1 MVSVIIPN
9 YCHAPYL
16 RQRIDSVL
24 AQSYPDFEVVLLD
37 DCSTDGSREVIERYR
52 NHPRIKQIVYNDR
65 NGGSAFAQ
73 WRKGFALTQGEY
85 IWIAESDDYA
95 DPAFLERCVAEL
107 DADPACVLA
116 HTLSRTV
123 DSEGR
128 PFGKVRH
135 AGRPVRRM
143 DGRRFVLRHL
153 LRRNELYNA
162 SMAVFRRSALPAA
175 GEYEGF
181 RYAGDWYFWML
192 VALQG
197 RVSTV
202 FEPLNAFRR
211 HDAATTTQ
219 GERTGGLYE
228 EVLQI
233 LPAIFSRMR
242 TAAPVRWALEGK
254 QLCRLHRARRRFG
267 RNEAYERLWSRWCET
282 YRCDPLRR
290 AWYRIYGRC
299 PTACFFN
306 VKMEQFKTSLVI
318 STYNWPEALELC
330 LKSSL
335 RQTVAPAEILVAD
348 DGSDER
354 TAQLIARYRVQTSIP
369 IVHVW
374 QEDTGFRVGSIR
386 NKAIARATGAYI
398 IQVDGDVILHPDF
411 VRDHVSVAR
420 PGRFVS
426 GSRVLLGPR
435 YSAGLLANRS
445 IDINAWKK
453 DVSNRLNAIRIP
465 WASPVFGRYK
475 PEVTRGCNMA
485 FWRDDA
491 ICVNGYNEL
500 IQGWGSEDYEFG
512 SRLWHIG
519 VQHFSLKLS
528 GIVYHIY
535 HNVRARDQAVAN
547 QVLANLTRSRRL
559 LRCKQGISQ
568 YLYPDPETTTLVREV
583 QE

>member
-1 MVSVIIPN
+1 
-9 YCHAPYL
+9 
-16 RQRIDSVL
+16 
-24 AQSYPDFEVVLLD
+24 
-37 DCSTDGSREVIERYR
+37 
-52 NHPRIKQIVYNDR
+52 
-65 NGGSAFAQ
+65 
-73 WRKGFALTQGEY
+73 
-85 IWIAESDDYA
+85 
-95 DPAFLERCVAEL
+95 
-107 DADPACVLA
+107 
-116 HTLSRTV
+116 
-123 DSEGR
+123 
-128 PFGKVRH
+128 
-135 AGRPVRRM
+135 
-143 DGRRFVLRHL
+143 
-153 LRRNELYNA
+153 
-162 SMAVFRRSALPAA
+162 
-175 GEYEGF
+175 
-181 RYAGDWYFWML
+181 
-192 VALQG
+192 
-197 RVSTV
+197 
-202 FEPLNAFRR
+202 
-211 HDAATTTQ
+211 
-219 GERTGGLYE
+219 
-228 EVLQI
+228 
-233 LPAIFSRMR
+233 
-242 TAAPVRWALEGK
+242 
-254 QLCRLHRARRRFG
+254 
-267 RNEAYERLWSRWCET
+267 
-282 YRCDPLRR
+282 
-290 AWYRIYGRC
+290 
-299 PTACFFN
+299 
-306 VKMEQFKTSLVI
+306 MEQFKTSLVI

-369 IVHVW
+369 IV
-374 QEDTGFRVGSIR
+374 
-386 NKAIARATGAYI
+386 
-398 IQVDGDVILHPDF
+398 ILHPDF
-411 VRDHVSVAR
+411 VRDHVSIAR

>member
-52 NHPRIKQIVYNDR
+52 NHPRIKQIVYNER

-175 GEYEGF
+175 GEYEEF

-254 QLCRLHRARRRFG
+254 QLCRLHRARRRSG

-290 AWYRIYGRC
+290 AWYRIYGAL
-299 PTACFFN
+299 PDSMFF
-306 VKMEQFKTSLVI
+306 
-318 STYNWPEALELC
+318 
-330 LKSSL
+330 
-335 RQTVAPAEILVAD
+335 
-348 DGSDER
+348 
-354 TAQLIARYRVQTSIP
+354 
-369 IVHVW
+369 
-374 QEDTGFRVGSIR
+374 
-386 NKAIARATGAYI
+386 
-398 IQVDGDVILHPDF
+398 
-411 VRDHVSVAR
+411 
-420 PGRFVS
+420 
-426 GSRVLLGPR
+426 
-435 YSAGLLANRS
+435 
-445 IDINAWKK
+445 
-453 DVSNRLNAIRIP
+453 
-465 WASPVFGRYK
+465 
-475 PEVTRGCNMA
+475 
-485 FWRDDA
+485 
-491 ICVNGYNEL
+491 
-500 IQGWGSEDYEFG
+500 
-512 SRLWHIG
+512 
-519 VQHFSLKLS
+519 
-528 GIVYHIY
+528 
-535 HNVRARDQAVAN
+535 
-547 QVLANLTRSRRL
+547 
-559 LRCKQGISQ
+559 
-568 YLYPDPETTTLVREV
+568 
-583 QE
+583 

>member
-290 AWYRIYGRC
+290 AWYRIYGAL
-299 PTACFFN
+299 PDSMFFN

-535 HNVRARDQAVAN
+535 HNVRARDQAVVN

>member
-1 MVSVIIPN
+1 
-9 YCHAPYL
+9 
-16 RQRIDSVL
+16 
-24 AQSYPDFEVVLLD
+24 
-37 DCSTDGSREVIERYR
+37 
-52 NHPRIKQIVYNDR
+52 
-65 NGGSAFAQ
+65 
-73 WRKGFALTQGEY
+73 
-85 IWIAESDDYA
+85 
-95 DPAFLERCVAEL
+95 
-107 DADPACVLA
+107 
-116 HTLSRTV
+116 
-123 DSEGR
+123 
-128 PFGKVRH
+128 
-135 AGRPVRRM
+135 
-143 DGRRFVLRHL
+143 
-153 LRRNELYNA
+153 
-162 SMAVFRRSALPAA
+162 
-175 GEYEGF
+175 
-181 RYAGDWYFWML
+181 
-192 VALQG
+192 
-197 RVSTV
+197 
-202 FEPLNAFRR
+202 
-211 HDAATTTQ
+211 
-219 GERTGGLYE
+219 
-228 EVLQI
+228 
-233 LPAIFSRMR
+233 
-242 TAAPVRWALEGK
+242 
-254 QLCRLHRARRRFG
+254 
-267 RNEAYERLWSRWCET
+267 
-282 YRCDPLRR
+282 
-290 AWYRIYGRC
+290 
-299 PTACFFN
+299 
-306 VKMEQFKTSLVI
+306 MEQFKTSLVI

-411 VRDHVSVAR
+411 VRDHVSIAR

-445 IDINAWKK
+445 IAINAWKTE
-453 DVSNRLNAIRIP
+453 VSNRLNAIRIP

>member
-143 DGRRFVLRHL
+143 DGRRFVLRYL

-202 FEPLNAFRR
+202 FEPVSYTHL
-211 HDAATTTQ
+211 TLPT
-219 GERTGGLYE
+219 
-228 EVLQI
+228 I
-233 LPAIFSRMR
+233 L
-242 TAAPVRWALEGK
+242 
-254 QLCRLHRARRRFG
+254 
-267 RNEAYERLWSRWCET
+267 
-282 YRCDPLRR
+282 
-290 AWYRIYGRC
+290 
-299 PTACFFN
+299 
-306 VKMEQFKTSLVI
+306 
-318 STYNWPEALELC
+318 
-330 LKSSL
+330 
-335 RQTVAPAEILVAD
+335 
-348 DGSDER
+348 
-354 TAQLIARYRVQTSIP
+354 RV
-369 IVHVW
+369 
-374 QEDTGFRVGSIR
+374 
-386 NKAIARATGAYI
+386 
-398 IQVDGDVILHPDF
+398 
-411 VRDHVSVAR
+411 
-420 PGRFVS
+420 
-426 GSRVLLGPR
+426 
-435 YSAGLLANRS
+435 
-445 IDINAWKK
+445 
-453 DVSNRLNAIRIP
+453 
-465 WASPVFGRYK
+465 
-475 PEVTRGCNMA
+475 
-485 FWRDDA
+485 
-491 ICVNGYNEL
+491 
-500 IQGWGSEDYEFG
+500 
-512 SRLWHIG
+512 
-519 VQHFSLKLS
+519 
-528 GIVYHIY
+528 
-535 HNVRARDQAVAN
+535 
-547 QVLANLTRSRRL
+547 
-559 LRCKQGISQ
+559 
-568 YLYPDPETTTLVREV
+568 
-583 QE
+583 

>member
-254 QLCRLHRARRRFG
+254 QLCRLHRARRRF
-267 RNEAYERLWSRWCET
+267 RTER
-282 YRCDPLRR
+282 
-290 AWYRIYGRC
+290 
-299 PTACFFN
+299 
-306 VKMEQFKTSLVI
+306 
-318 STYNWPEALELC
+318 
-330 LKSSL
+330 SL
-335 RQTVAPAEILVAD
+335 R
-348 DGSDER
+348 
-354 TAQLIARYRVQTSIP
+354 TAVEP
-369 IVHVW
+369 
-374 QEDTGFRVGSIR
+374 
-386 NKAIARATGAYI
+386 
-398 IQVDGDVILHPDF
+398 
-411 VRDHVSVAR
+411 
-420 PGRFVS
+420 
-426 GSRVLLGPR
+426 
-435 YSAGLLANRS
+435 
-445 IDINAWKK
+445 
-453 DVSNRLNAIRIP
+453 
-465 WASPVFGRYK
+465 
-475 PEVTRGCNMA
+475 
-485 FWRDDA
+485 
-491 ICVNGYNEL
+491 
-500 IQGWGSEDYEFG
+500 
-512 SRLWHIG
+512 
-519 VQHFSLKLS
+519 
-528 GIVYHIY
+528 
-535 HNVRARDQAVAN
+535 
-547 QVLANLTRSRRL
+547 
-559 LRCKQGISQ
+559 
-568 YLYPDPETTTLVREV
+568 LVRNLPMRPV
-583 QE
+583 TQSVVPNLRGAARQHVF

>member
-128 PFGKVRH
+128 PYGKVRH

-282 YRCDPLRR
+282 YRCDPL
-290 AWYRIYGRC
+290 

>member
-9 YCHAPYL
+9 YCPAPYL

-153 LRRNELYNA
+153 LCRNELYNA

-290 AWYRIYGRC
+290 AWYRIYGAL
-299 PTACFFN
+299 PDSMFF
-306 VKMEQFKTSLVI
+306 
-318 STYNWPEALELC
+318 
-330 LKSSL
+330 
-335 RQTVAPAEILVAD
+335 
-348 DGSDER
+348 
-354 TAQLIARYRVQTSIP
+354 
-369 IVHVW
+369 
-374 QEDTGFRVGSIR
+374 
-386 NKAIARATGAYI
+386 
-398 IQVDGDVILHPDF
+398 
-411 VRDHVSVAR
+411 
-420 PGRFVS
+420 
-426 GSRVLLGPR
+426 
-435 YSAGLLANRS
+435 
-445 IDINAWKK
+445 
-453 DVSNRLNAIRIP
+453 
-465 WASPVFGRYK
+465 
-475 PEVTRGCNMA
+475 
-485 FWRDDA
+485 
-491 ICVNGYNEL
+491 
-500 IQGWGSEDYEFG
+500 
-512 SRLWHIG
+512 
-519 VQHFSLKLS
+519 
-528 GIVYHIY
+528 
-535 HNVRARDQAVAN
+535 
-547 QVLANLTRSRRL
+547 
-559 LRCKQGISQ
+559 
-568 YLYPDPETTTLVREV
+568 
-583 QE
+583 

>member
-1 MVSVIIPN
+1 MRYANNPILTPRDL
-9 YCHAPYL
+9 APSQESMKIECL
-16 RQRIDSVL
+16 LNPGVFRFDGKTWLLIRVAERPEQREGEISF
-24 AQSYPDFEVVLLD
+24 PLLD
-37 DCSTDGSREVIERYR
+37 DANRITVMRVPSSSPELDLSDPRVISYKGSDYLTTMSHLRLMSSTDGVRFAEEPGYGPIFGSDAYESYGIEDCRVTLLEGTYYLTYTAVSANGVAVR
-52 NHPRIKQIVYNDR
+52 MRSTTDWKRFTDYGLVLPPHNKDCTLFDERIGDLYYMLHRPSSPEI
-65 NGGSAFAQ
+65 GGN
-73 WRKGFALTQGEY
+73 Y

-290 AWYRIYGRC
+290 AWYRIYGAL
-299 PTACFFN
+299 PDSMFF
-306 VKMEQFKTSLVI
+306 
-318 STYNWPEALELC
+318 
-330 LKSSL
+330 
-335 RQTVAPAEILVAD
+335 
-348 DGSDER
+348 
-354 TAQLIARYRVQTSIP
+354 
-369 IVHVW
+369 
-374 QEDTGFRVGSIR
+374 
-386 NKAIARATGAYI
+386 
-398 IQVDGDVILHPDF
+398 
-411 VRDHVSVAR
+411 
-420 PGRFVS
+420 
-426 GSRVLLGPR
+426 
-435 YSAGLLANRS
+435 
-445 IDINAWKK
+445 
-453 DVSNRLNAIRIP
+453 
-465 WASPVFGRYK
+465 
-475 PEVTRGCNMA
+475 
-485 FWRDDA
+485 
-491 ICVNGYNEL
+491 
-500 IQGWGSEDYEFG
+500 
-512 SRLWHIG
+512 
-519 VQHFSLKLS
+519 
-528 GIVYHIY
+528 
-535 HNVRARDQAVAN
+535 
-547 QVLANLTRSRRL
+547 
-559 LRCKQGISQ
+559 
-568 YLYPDPETTTLVREV
+568 
-583 QE
+583 

>member
-52 NHPRIKQIVYNDR
+52 NHPRIKQIVYNER
-65 NGGSAFAQ
+65 NGGSAFAP
-73 WRKGFALTQGEY
+73 WRKGVALTQGEY

-135 AGRPVRRM
+135 AGHPVRRM
-143 DGRRFVLRHL
+143 DGRCFVLRHL

-290 AWYRIYGRC
+290 AWYRIYGAL
-299 PTACFFN
+299 PDSMFF
-306 VKMEQFKTSLVI
+306 
-318 STYNWPEALELC
+318 
-330 LKSSL
+330 
-335 RQTVAPAEILVAD
+335 
-348 DGSDER
+348 
-354 TAQLIARYRVQTSIP
+354 
-369 IVHVW
+369 
-374 QEDTGFRVGSIR
+374 
-386 NKAIARATGAYI
+386 
-398 IQVDGDVILHPDF
+398 
-411 VRDHVSVAR
+411 
-420 PGRFVS
+420 
-426 GSRVLLGPR
+426 
-435 YSAGLLANRS
+435 
-445 IDINAWKK
+445 
-453 DVSNRLNAIRIP
+453 
-465 WASPVFGRYK
+465 
-475 PEVTRGCNMA
+475 
-485 FWRDDA
+485 
-491 ICVNGYNEL
+491 
-500 IQGWGSEDYEFG
+500 
-512 SRLWHIG
+512 
-519 VQHFSLKLS
+519 
-528 GIVYHIY
+528 
-535 HNVRARDQAVAN
+535 
-547 QVLANLTRSRRL
+547 
-559 LRCKQGISQ
+559 
-568 YLYPDPETTTLVREV
+568 
-583 QE
+583 

>member
-128 PFGKVRH
+128 PYGKVRH

-290 AWYRIYGRC
+290 AWYRIYGAL
-299 PTACFFN
+299 PDSMFFN

-354 TAQLIARYRVQTSIP
+354 TAQLIARYRAQTSIP

-411 VRDHVSVAR
+411 VRDHVSIAR